1 MPTPWFRE
9 LRQLHDENFREDW
22 TSHVD
27 ALNRELGLTGHAA
40 FGLPARGLPPSWCVG
55 DVEAVPPRQ
64 WVLVISLNQARREED
79 EEWHLAQRYTE
90 QPYWDHWRWL
100 NKDDHWN
107 PRFYP
112 PFVRLASQAL
122 GVEIHPEME
131 QEFATTRM
139 VFVELCPYSSRSFG
153 LSDADIH
160 RLTAVDRGFRVA
172 ARIRHVLM
180 EEGRPGL
187 VMVNG
192 VPAIAAFERVHGDQM
207 ELAERRSY
215 ASARSPGTKLW
226 HREGHVNAAGRRVP
240 LLAFPFLRTRQTHNS
255 YSEIAQL
262 GAMGREHVQRHLPA
276 SGQPER
282 GRRVSE

>member
-1 MPTPWFRE
+1 
-9 LRQLHDENFREDW
+9 
-22 TSHVD
+22 
-27 ALNRELGLTGHAA
+27 
-40 FGLPARGLPPSWCVG
+40 
-55 DVEAVPPRQ
+55 
-64 WVLVISLNQARREED
+64 
-79 EEWHLAQRYTE
+79 
-90 QPYWDHWRWL
+90 
-100 NKDDHWN
+100 
-107 PRFYP
+107 
-112 PFVRLASQAL
+112 
-122 GVEIHPEME
+122 
-131 QEFATTRM
+131 
-139 VFVELCPYSSRSFG
+139 
-153 LSDADIH
+153 
-160 RLTAVDRGFRVA
+160 
-172 ARIRHVLM
+172 M

-192 VPAIAAFERVHGDQM
+192 VPAIAAFERVHGEEM